1 LSTAS
6 RARGQSSLEYV
17 VVCAA
22 LAVALGVG
30 MGSDASVLVQLL
42 DALREA
48 YQRFAFA
55 LSLPW

>member
-1 LSTAS
+1 M
-6 RARGQSSLEYV
+6 
-17 VVCAA
+17 
-22 LAVALGVG
+22 ALGIG

-42 DALREA
+42 DALRLA